1 MFVQETTVQLLCHF
15 ERLKA
20 LLLLIQKAQ
29 RRVYRFVLGFSLEGY
44 VLDADEVELER
55 VQLFAIEVTEERFLA
70 FYLKI

>member
-29 RRVYRFVLGFSLEGY
+29 RRVYRFVLGFSLEGN
-44 VLDADEVELER
+44 VFDADEVDLEW
-55 VQLFAIEVTEERFLA
+55 VQLFPIEFTQERLLTFDLE
-70 FYLKI
+70 I